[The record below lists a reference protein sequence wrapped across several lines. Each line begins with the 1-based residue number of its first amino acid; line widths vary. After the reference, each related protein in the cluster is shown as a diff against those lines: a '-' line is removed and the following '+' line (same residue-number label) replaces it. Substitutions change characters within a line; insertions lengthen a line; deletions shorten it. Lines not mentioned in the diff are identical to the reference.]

1 MKKASLF
8 LIFFLILPFII
19 LSGCGGGGGNA
30 PNNKVTA
37 ANAGTAQN
45 VSVGTLVSLD
55 GSQSTGA
62 NGNLINY
69 NWTFTT
75 KPAGSNAN
83 LSNAAIVNPT
93 FTPDLPG
100 VYILSL
106 VVNDGTVSSTPS
118 TVTITASTANSA
130 PVANAGP
137 AQNVVTGTLVTLD
150 GSASSDADGDLI
162 TYSWAFTSKP
172 NGSGASLSSATAAK
186 PTFTPD
192 VAGAYVLNLVVNDG
206 KVNSA
211 AATVTITAAYPPP
224 SGFPITFKG
233 IELQSLTFTT
243 DTIGC
248 KASLT
253 YKNTNIEAMGT
264 SLSFDIVVGG
274 VIVGKSYTQHQGL
287 QPGATV
293 RDTFY
298 VSNDGRYLADG
309 TFTLQFN
316 PAASFLF

>member
-1 MKKASLF
+1 MVMKKASLF
-8 LIFFLILPFII
+8 LVFFLILPFII
-19 LSGCGGGGGNA
+19 LSGCGGGDE
-30 PNNKVTA
+30 TA
-37 ANAGTAQN
+37 
-45 VSVGTLVSLD
+45 
-55 GSQSTGA
+55 
-62 NGNLINY
+62 
-69 NWTFTT
+69 
-75 KPAGSNAN
+75 
-83 LSNAAIVNPT
+83 
-93 FTPDLPG
+93 
-100 VYILSL
+100 
-106 VVNDGTVSSTPS
+106 
-118 TVTITASTANSA
+118 
-130 PVANAGP
+130 ANAGP
-137 AQNVVTGTLVTLD
+137 AQNVVTGSLVTLDGSQSTGGAGSLITYQWSMVSKPVGSVATINNPTTVNPTFTADLPGQYSLNLTVTDIRSNTSAATVTITASVANAAPVANAGTAQSVVTGTLVTLD
-150 GSASSDADGDLI
+150 GSGSSDANGDLL

-172 NGSGASLSSATAAK
+172 AGSSAILSSATVAK

-192 VAGAYVLNLVVNDG
+192 IAGAYVLNLVVNDG
-206 KVNSA
+206 TVNSA

-264 SLSFDIVVGG
+264 SLSFDIVVSG

-298 VSNDGRYLADG
+298 VYNDGSYLADG